1 MDGLR
6 FPRLFILLAT
16 VALFSAPASGRE
28 LSSPS
33 DFKESFAS
41 GKIDWANWCTD
52 GGNDSYKSLYRID
65 RLSPGYLVHDRQ
77 SYCSQEPHDYL
88 KEQELQIIRP
98 VGEHGFWDSLRGN
111 WAAELHW
118 SPSCGWC
125 AADLHDWRFSVE
137 LQEGALMA
145 SQAMDLMDMDNAFM
159 DPYLSREQNF
169 IHSSVQLNG
178 AIQGLDLGT
187 HEYEY
192 GLVISTYALS
202 TMHFRGID
210 DALYTMAQSD
220 LRKVFR
226 YIVGSLTEP
235 IPASEESAVLLRG
248 YANCWYAFNAVN
260 DVSFMQVSRQRTED
274 LASAFVASQDS
285 NGAFSLADTLYHVQK
300 QLKTDIALLRSYGI
314 TQDPSYLAAVRKN
327 MDWIVHN
334 RWDRSGRGYGGIMWS
349 KDDSTSYFECH
360 QMWFLIV
367 SKYLESFQVSSYIP
381 FKEDAL
387 AFLTDDNF
395 AHVDMFVDN
404 ATRYHAFFSY
414 REVSRD
420 GVIQEGGF
428 SEWKGAYEIGTSLWA
443 LALNYGSYSE
453 GHSWLITQAPEDSS
467 DTWDKAIFTVRDF
480 GSTPMRFQWK
490 AKFKDV
496 RYPGAYT
503 GLFNDRGGDWRILL
517 DTSHGLAYRDARDS
531 TRILVDKSL
540 LSSDTIYTVTVEREN
555 SRRTKVTLEKGGG
568 VLFAATI
575 LDLKSSHSCYF
586 GVFQDN
592 GGDLSAKNISVDD
605 ISYESIEGLPETTRL
620 RGTFPNPFNLA
631 ACIEYDVTERTPV
644 TLRVFDVSGRLV
656 TELQRAVVDAGRYKI
671 WWDGKNR
678 SGRRVESGVYF
689 CVFEAPGI
697 KESRKIALIR

>member
-1 MDGLR
+1 MDSLR
-6 FPRLFILLAT
+6 SPRPFVLLAT
-16 VALFSAPASGRE
+16 VVLFCAPASGRQP
-28 LSSPS
+28 SSTP
-33 DFKESFAS
+33 DFKENFAS
-41 GKIDWANWCTD
+41 GKIDWLNWDTD
-52 GGNDSYKSLYRID
+52 GGNDSYKSLYRVD

-98 VGEHGFWDSLRGN
+98 VGEHGFWDSLRSN
-111 WAAELHW
+111 WASELHW

-125 AADLHDWRFSVE
+125 AADYHDWRFSVE

-145 SQAMDLMDMDNAFM
+145 SLTMDLMDMDNAFM
-159 DPYLSREQNF
+159 DPYMSREQEF
-169 IHSSVQLNG
+169 IHASVQLNG
-178 AIQGLDLGT
+178 AIQGLDLAT

-226 YIVGSLTEP
+226 YVVGTLTEP
-235 IPASEESAVLLRG
+235 IQANEESAVLLRG
-248 YANCWYAFNAVN
+248 YASCCYAFNALN
-260 DVSFMQVSRQRTED
+260 DLSFMQVSREKMED
-274 LASAFVASQDS
+274 LASTFVACQDS

-314 TQDPSYLAAVRKN
+314 TKSPEYLLAVQKN
-327 MDWIVHN
+327 VDWIIRN
-334 RWDRSGRGYGGIMWS
+334 RWDKSGKAYGGIMWS
-349 KDDSTSYFECH
+349 KDDTTSYFECH

-367 SKYLESFQVSSYIP
+367 SKYLESFQVNSYLP
-381 FKEDAL
+381 YKEDAL

-395 AHVDMFVDN
+395 AQVDMFVDN
-404 ATRYHAFFSY
+404 AARYHAFFSY
-414 REVSRD
+414 REVSRN
-420 GVIQEGGF
+420 GAIQEGGF
-428 SEWKGAYEIGTSLWA
+428 FAWKGAYEIGTSLWA
-443 LALNYGSYSE
+443 LALNYDSYSE

-467 DTWDKAIFTVRDF
+467 DTWDKAIFTARDF

-490 AKFKDV
+490 AKFEDV

-503 GLFNDRGGDWRILL
+503 GLFNDRGGDWRILF

-540 LSSDTIYTVTVEREN
+540 LLSDKIYTVTVEREN
-555 SRRTKVTLEKGGG
+555 ARKTKVMLENEGG

-575 LDLKSSHSCYF
+575 EDLKPYKSCYF

-592 GGDLSAKNISVDD
+592 GGDLSAKNIFVDD
-605 ISYESIEGLPETTRL
+605 ISHESIEGLPEATRL
-620 RGTFPNPFNLA
+620 RGTFPNPFSLA
-631 ACIEYDVTERTPV
+631 TCIEYDITERTPV

-656 TELQRAVVDAGRYKI
+656 AELQRAVIDAGRYTT
-671 WWDGKNR
+671 WWSGKNG
-678 SGRRVESGVYF
+678 SGRRVASGMYF
-689 CVFEAPGI
+689 CVLETPGFSQSA
-697 KESRKIALIR
+697 KLVLLR